1 MKLVYTS
8 RFERAYRKL
17 SAAGQKAVDEALHV
31 FVEDLFAP
39 ALRNH
44 ALQGKL
50 KGIRAIKAGYD
61 LRLLYTEEDG
71 HTIVFFIAVGTH
83 DQVY

>member
-1 MKLVYTS
+1 MKLVYTP

-17 SAAGQKAVDEALHV
+17 PSAKQKAVDDTLRV
-31 FVEDLFAP
+31 FVKNPFAQT
-39 ALRNH
+39 LHNH

-50 KGIRAIKAGYD
+50 KGIRSVKAGYD

>member
-17 SAAGQKAVDEALHV
+17 PAAGQKAVDETLRV
-31 FVEDLFAP
+31 FVKDPFAP
-39 ALRNH
+39 TLRNH

-61 LRLLYTEEDG
+61 LRLLYIEEGG
-71 HTIVFFIAVGTH
+71 HIVVFFIAVGTH